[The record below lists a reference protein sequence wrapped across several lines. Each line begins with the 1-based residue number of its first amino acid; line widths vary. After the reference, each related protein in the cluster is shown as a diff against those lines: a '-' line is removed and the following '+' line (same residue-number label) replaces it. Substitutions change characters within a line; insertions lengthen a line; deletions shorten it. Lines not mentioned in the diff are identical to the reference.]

1 MSRDRPGIEATSSP
15 SVRASRLRVQVSP
28 ALPPSHKPDHRAAFG
43 MFAQKDCYLQDGYPA
58 LSLLRP
64 HAPFGEETC
73 TIDRVTKLEDEH
85 YLISNTCKSHLGPD
99 RMHPTRGQPYEY
111 AEILNLDSCGRLQSK
126 TPEYC
131 HPHCEDPPGSRIRIV
146 TLRVLQKSSFN

>member
-1 MSRDRPGIEATSSP
+1 MPE
-15 SVRASRLRVQVSP
+15 Q
-28 ALPPSHKPDHRAAFG
+28 PDHRAAFG

-111 AEILNLDSCGRLQSK
+111 AEILYLDSCGRLQSK